1 MVSKSCANGFGGFQ
15 QQVNLL
21 SLEVTGRMFD
31 IEPLFNKYVV
41 SEEVCVFKEF
51 DFETGGRT
59 YNGFLVSP
67 KEKQN
72 DKNTLLVFP
81 HGGPHGAS
89 VAAFNPTV
97 YGGSTTLLIIFLLYQ
112 DCV

>member
-1 MVSKSCANGFGGFQ
+1 MSKSRANGFGGFQ

-21 SLEVTGRMFD
+21 TLEVTGRMFD
-31 IEPLFNKYVV
+31 IEPLFNKDVV
-41 SEEVCVFKEF
+41 SEDTCVFKGF
-51 DFETGGRT
+51 DFETDDRT

-97 YGGSTTLLIIFLLYQ
+97 YGGSTTLLIFLLYQ